1 VPLEH
6 HRPAL
11 ALKPAGAIFEV
22 KQSTATSQ
30 PVAAQYEINPF
41 KHFINHMRIEYL
53 RVAVRETY
61 RECGDPAALHHGP
74 TSYLDRHV
82 WCLMHDEPK
91 TLHHAAAHKAV
102 GCS

>member
-1 VPLEH
+1 MSRSACLEQRERSCPLDTCHRKCWQLLSLRLGVSLEH

-53 RVAVRETY
+53 SVA
-61 RECGDPAALHHGP
+61 
-74 TSYLDRHV
+74 
-82 WCLMHDEPK
+82 M
-91 TLHHAAAHKAV
+91 
-102 GCS
+102 